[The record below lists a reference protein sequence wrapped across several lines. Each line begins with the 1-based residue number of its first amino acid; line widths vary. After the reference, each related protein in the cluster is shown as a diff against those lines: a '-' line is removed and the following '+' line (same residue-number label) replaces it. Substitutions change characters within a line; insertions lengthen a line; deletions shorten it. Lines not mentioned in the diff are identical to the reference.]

1 MLSVISSTHNAYVQR
16 QNMKWLHNGYS
27 ILHHYISNTGA
38 THSKILLLDVY

>member
-1 MLSVISSTHNAYVQR
+1 MLSVISSTHYAYVEL

-38 THSKILLLDVY
+38 TLGNILLLDVY